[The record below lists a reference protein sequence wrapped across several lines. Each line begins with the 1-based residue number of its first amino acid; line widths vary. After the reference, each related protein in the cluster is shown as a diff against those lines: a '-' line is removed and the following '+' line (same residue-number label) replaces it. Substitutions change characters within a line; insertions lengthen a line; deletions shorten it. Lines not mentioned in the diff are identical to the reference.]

1 MSLMHRFR
9 TDFVHQDERNIPF
22 NDEVIFVIVIVS
34 SYMVTETYL

>member
-9 TDFVHQDERNIPF
+9 TDSVHQDERNISF
-22 NDEVIFVIVIVS
+22 NDEVIFGIVIVS